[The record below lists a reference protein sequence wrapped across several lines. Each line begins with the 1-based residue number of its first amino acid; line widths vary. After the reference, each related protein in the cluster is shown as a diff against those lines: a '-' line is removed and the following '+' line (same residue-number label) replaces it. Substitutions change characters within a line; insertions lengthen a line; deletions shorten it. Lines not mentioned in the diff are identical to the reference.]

1 MTATSGDEEEDEDV
15 LTGTLDVKVTVKD
28 VDEAP
33 TAITGPKSPL
43 YGPIGS
49 KLVAT
54 FGSSDPEGATVTWS
68 LPAGADKGKF
78 EISTAGALTFK
89 SQPSRT
95 TAGDAN
101 GDFVYNV
108 TVRASDGAKHR
119 QQAVTVRI
127 NKPPIITGTFLA
139 VGVTTKPIP
148 ENSTQDIGTVSA
160 NDPDGDNSAITWA
173 LTGTDGVQVRVSEV
187 YHFGGDSFAS
197 ITFVEVAEY
206 ELASDSPYWDSD
218 KDHVYVFNAQA
229 FDAFGP
235 TTSVDLRVK
244 VTDEDEAPKLS
255 GFATVTVDEGST
267 AVGTYTA
274 VDPEGES
281 ILWALAGDDRGDFNI
296 SSGGALSFKTAP
308 SHSSP
313 ADQDMDNVYK
323 VTIRAKDATGTEA
336 KAADLSVEVTVQSAS
351 IFRFTGGRA
360 TYNYPENR
368 TAAVATYTAAD
379 PSSQTISYSLEGTDA
394 GDFSIDSSSGEVTFA
409 STPNYESPADSDT
422 DNEYEFTVKATAGT
436 DAITK
441 AVTVTVANVDEP
453 ITVTGPATVSKPGGG
468 ARKVAGYTG
477 SDPEGQV
484 FWSVTGTD
492 ATAFVIDATSEPFV
506 GELKFKATPDFDNPA
521 DADADNVY
529 EVTVVARDQL
539 SFARNTDSLA
549 VSVTVTADQTANVS
563 PVISG
568 GGATHN
574 YAENGTAAVATYTA
588 TDADGDTITW
598 SLEGT
603 DAADFSISTSGVL
616 TFASAP
622 DFETP
627 ADSGTDNIYNV
638 TVKASDGTD
647 SDTIAVTVTVTAV
660 DEPPAFTAGAISTT
674 YAENGTTA
682 VSTYT
687 ATDPEGTAVTYSLE
701 GADSGAFSISTSGA
715 LTFDSAP
722 DYETKASYAVTV
734 KATAGSKSATRNVTI
749 TISNVNE
756 APSISGGGATHSHAE
771 NDTSTISTY
780 SATDPDAGTTITW
793 TVEGTDGGDFAISN
807 SGVLTFDST
816 PDREDPDDDNTD
828 NVYEITVKAS
838 DGTLS
843 DTLDVEITV
852 TNVNEVPTLSGVTSV
867 TKVEDVGKVVTT
879 YTAADPEGQTIVWSL
894 SGDDAA
900 DFTIPAG
907 VLTFKVVPDADN
919 PHDADT
925 DNVYKVTVKAA
936 DGTATTALSATIDVE
951 VTVSATNDTPTITGG
966 GASHSYAEEGV
977 DAIAT
982 YTATDDEGD
991 TIVWTVSG
999 ADASKF
1005 EITTGGVL
1013 SFEDPP
1019 DYEDPGDT
1027 GTDNVYNVT
1036 VEASDGNT
1044 ADTLAVTVTVTAV
1057 DEPPDVAGSATI
1069 TKIED
1074 VDTAVA
1080 TYTATDPEAVTT
1092 ITWSL
1097 TGTDAGAFDLSTAG
1111 VLTFQQVPDFD
1122 DPDDADGDNRYEITI
1137 NAADGTDATAK
1148 TGTLD
1153 VVVTVSDTN
1162 ESPVIGGLASYNYDE
1177 DRTDAVATFTAT
1189 DPEGDTIGWSLSGD
1203 DASAFDIDEGALTFL
1218 SQPDYENHADSD
1230 TDGDYEI
1237 TVEASDGT
1245 NTPTLAV
1252 TVTVDNVNEAPTI
1265 TTEPIPSEL
1274 EYTAGL
1280 TIAVYTF
1287 EATDPDANTTLRWTL
1302 EGTDRGDF
1310 DISSDGVLTFK
1321 KSPDFDAPADADRD
1335 NIYEITIKAADGT
1348 GSTALSDT
1356 FDAQVEVKPDPLSGG
1371 LEVGGERDVTYAEN
1385 EETDVGNYT
1394 VTHEHLEADAVIEW
1408 TLEGPDAA
1416 LFAITPDSST
1426 HGANLSFESPPDF
1439 EARADRNRDGAYEV
1453 TIKVSSGTGKGSRS
1467 ITVTVTDVDEV
1478 PVVEGP
1484 ETLEVEE
1491 NTTTV
1496 LTTYKAVDPEG
1507 ADTTI
1512 TLSVTGDGADFT
1524 LTDAGELRFT
1534 PPADFD
1540 SPSDLD
1546 DDNVYEIT
1554 IQGSDET
1561 LSEQFEVEVTV
1572 TDVKR
1577 SAVLHRRERRLQL
1590 RGKRHDRRGVV
1601 RGPRRRWRHDHALPG
1616 RGRHRQIQPRGQ
1628 RGSELRLLAR
1638 LRVAR
1643 GRQPGRSLRVHGGGV
1658 GRDEHDP
1665 PERHGRGREHQR
1677 SSGGRRPRYGHGRR
1691 KLDRRGHL
1699 RHQRPGRHARQGDSH
1714 RSRRESV
1721 RTLGRR
1727 DQLHHSAQLR
1737 VARRRRQRRH
1747 VQP

>member
-1 MTATSGDEEEDEDV
+1 QAVTV
-15 LTGTLDVKVTVKD
+15 RINKPPVITGTFLAVGVTTK
-28 VDEAP
+28 
-33 TAITGPKSPL
+33 
-43 YGPIGS
+43 PI
-49 KLVAT
+49 
-54 FGSSDPEGATVTWS
+54 PENSTQDIGTVTAKD
-68 LPAGADKGKF
+68 PDGADKGKF
-78 EISTAGALTFK
+78 EISSAGALTFK

-108 TVRASDGAKHR
+108 TVRASDGTKHR

-127 NKPPIITGTFLA
+127 NKPPVITGTFLA

-148 ENSTQDIGTVSA
+148 ENSTQDIGTVTA
-160 NDPDGDNSAITWA
+160 KDPDGDNNAITWA
-173 LTGTDGVQVRVSEV
+173 LTGTDGAQMRVSGV
-187 YHFGGDSFAS
+187 YPFGADYAAS
-197 ITFVEVAEY
+197 ITFVEVPEY

-218 KDHVYVFNAQA
+218 KDHVYVFNVQA
-229 FDAFGP
+229 FDAYGP

-244 VTDEDEAPKLS
+244 VTNEDEPPKLS
-255 GFATVTVDEGST
+255 GFATVTVDEGLT

-296 SSGGALSFKTAP
+296 SSSGALTFKTAP

-336 KAADLSVEVTVQSAS
+336 KTADLSVEVTVQSAS

-360 TYNYPENR
+360 TYAYSENG

-409 STPNYESPADSDT
+409 STPNYESPTDDDA
-422 DNEYEFTVKATAGT
+422 DNEYEFTVKATAGS
-436 DAITK
+436 DSITK

-468 ARKVAGYTG
+468 AKKVAEYTG

-492 ATAFVIDATSEPFV
+492 ATAFVIEPKSEPFV

-521 DADADNVY
+521 DADGDNVY

-539 SFARNTDSLA
+539 AFARNTDSIN
-549 VSVTVTADQTANVS
+549 VTVTVTADQTANVS
-563 PVISG
+563 PVITG
-568 GGATHN
+568 GGASHN
-574 YAENGTAAVATYTA
+574 FAENGTAAVSTYTA

-687 ATDPEGTAVTYSLE
+687 ATDPEGTAVTFSLE
-701 GADSGAFSISTSGA
+701 GTDSAAFSISTSGA

-756 APSISGGGATHSHAE
+756 APSITGGGPTHSHAE

-793 TVEGTDGGDFAISN
+793 SVEGTDSGSFSINTDGELSFSAAPDFETKSSYAVTVKASDGSLSATLAVTVTVTNVDEPPTLSGTKVHTKTEGADKSLSTYTATDPEGATVTWSLTGTDAGDFEISTGGVLTFKN
-807 SGVLTFDST
+807 APDFDNPTDADTNNIYLFNVKAADGTGSTAKSSTLSVKVTVNGVNEAPTITAGGATHNYAENGTAAVATYTATDPEGTTISWTLEGDDAADFDISTGGVLTFDST

-852 TNVNEVPTLSGVTSV
+852 TNVDEVPTLSGATSV

-894 SGDDAA
+894 SGTDAA
-900 DFTIPAG
+900 DFTIPSG

-925 DNVYKVTVKAA
+925 DNVYEVTVKAA
-936 DGTATTALSATIDVE
+936 DGTASTALSKTLDVE
-951 VTVSATNDTPTITGG
+951 VTVSETNDTPTITGG
-966 GASHSYAEEGV
+966 GASHSYAEEGEA
-977 DAIAT
+977 AIAT

-1005 EITTGGVL
+1005 AITTGGVL

-1019 DYEDPGDT
+1019 DFETPGDT

-1044 ADTLAVTVTVTAV
+1044 AGTLAVTVTVTAV
-1057 DEPPDVAGSATI
+1057 DEPPEIGGSAAI
-1069 TKIED
+1069 TKVEED
-1074 VDTAVA
+1074 GTSVT
-1080 TYTATDPEAVTT
+1080 TYTATDPEGATT

-1097 TGTDAGAFDLSTAG
+1097 TGTDAADFSLSTAG
-1111 VLTFQQVPDFD
+1111 VLTFKQVPDFD

-1162 ESPVIGGLASYNYDE
+1162 ESPVIVGSASYVYDE

-1189 DPEGDTIGWSLSGD
+1189 DPEGDTVGWSLSGD
-1203 DASAFDIDEGALTFL
+1203 DASAFDITEGVLTF
-1218 SQPDYENHADSD
+1218 STQPDYENHADSD

-1245 NTPTLAV
+1245 NTPTLDV

-1265 TTEPIPSEL
+1265 TTDSTSSKL

-1280 TIAVYTF
+1280 TVAVHTF
-1287 EATDPDANTTLRWTL
+1287 AATDPDADTTLRWTV

-1321 KSPDFDAPADADRD
+1321 KSPDFDAPADA
-1335 NIYEITIKAADGT
+1335 
-1348 GSTALSDT
+1348 
-1356 FDAQVEVKPDPLSGG
+1356 
-1371 LEVGGERDVTYAEN
+1371 
-1385 EETDVGNYT
+1385 
-1394 VTHEHLEADAVIEW
+1394 
-1408 TLEGPDAA
+1408 
-1416 LFAITPDSST
+1416 
-1426 HGANLSFESPPDF
+1426 
-1439 EARADRNRDGAYEV
+1439 NR
-1453 TIKVSSGTGKGSRS
+1453 
-1467 ITVTVTDVDEV
+1467 
-1478 PVVEGP
+1478 
-1484 ETLEVEE
+1484 
-1491 NTTTV
+1491 
-1496 LTTYKAVDPEG
+1496 
-1507 ADTTI
+1507 
-1512 TLSVTGDGADFT
+1512 
-1524 LTDAGELRFT
+1524 
-1534 PPADFD
+1534 
-1540 SPSDLD
+1540 
-1546 DDNVYEIT
+1546 DNVYDIT
-1554 IQGSDET
+1554 
-1561 LSEQFEVEVTV
+1561 
-1572 TDVKR
+1572 
-1577 SAVLHRRERRLQL
+1577 
-1590 RGKRHDRRGVV
+1590 
-1601 RGPRRRWRHDHALPG
+1601 
-1616 RGRHRQIQPRGQ
+1616 
-1628 RGSELRLLAR
+1628 
-1638 LRVAR
+1638 
-1643 GRQPGRSLRVHGGGV
+1643 
-1658 GRDEHDP
+1658 
-1665 PERHGRGREHQR
+1665 
-1677 SSGGRRPRYGHGRR
+1677 
-1691 KLDRRGHL
+1691 
-1699 RHQRPGRHARQGDSH
+1699 
-1714 RSRRESV
+1714 
-1721 RTLGRR
+1721 
-1727 DQLHHSAQLR
+1727 
-1737 VARRRRQRRH
+1737 
-1747 VQP
+1747 